1 MPNDGYNFNQATYET
16 TPGHEISGNVPL
28 THDAARAIM
37 GDGWRMPTVAET
49 TELIENTTQE
59 WEVIDGLKYMVCT
72 SVANGRKLYIP
83 LAGYCRNENYLGAG
97 TAGDYWT
104 SSVQSLNNGHYMY
117 ATVSS
122 VDPAHAIT
130 KTYGF
135 TIRAVR
141 DP

>member
-1 MPNDGYNFNQATYET
+1 ME
-16 TPGHEISGNVPL
+16 
-28 THDAARAIM
+28 
-37 GDGWRMPTVAET
+37 ET

-59 WEVIDGLKYMVCT
+59 WVEIDGQKYMVCT
-72 SVANGRKLYIP
+72 SVANGEKLYIP
-83 LAGYCRNENYLGAG
+83 LAGYCRNNNYLGEN

-104 SSVQSLNNGHYMY
+104 STVQSLSNGVYMY

-122 VDPAHAIT
+122 VDPSHAIT